1 MAKKRKKTK
10 TMSATKTTGKKGTKK
25 KQRNFGVA
33 GQQAQL
39 DKQQQQSN
47 KKKFGKAGEQQAKLD
62 KKWSEAEDPS
72 LLPNTEQ
79 GGR

>member
-1 MAKKRKKTK
+1 MRLRLTLGERGRRCEECQNHYCLKK
-10 TMSATKTTGKKGTKK
+10 
-25 KQRNFGVA
+25 FGVA
-33 GQQAQL
+33 GEQQAEL

-47 KKKFGKAGEQQAKLD
+47 KKKFGEAGEQQAKLD
-62 KKWSEAEDPS
+62 KKWSEAEDSS